1 MVALRRSHRVVI
13 TAALALAALTAAPIP
28 SQAQMSGVCMVPE
41 VLPYPGAQRASAPML
56 GMRGGTAHNVSIWG
70 TSDGLPQV
78 IAYYRSTLGA
88 EGFVDS
94 TPSVSQTMA
103 GPPQE
108 AGAGATLINS
118 AEFSR
123 DGRQFVF
130 VEGTSPG
137 FLLALGCS
145 S

>member
-1 MVALRRSHRVVI
+1 MYASHLSRRLVV
-13 TAALALAALTAAPIP
+13 TAALALAALAAAPTP
-28 SQAQMSGVCMVPE
+28 SQAQMNGVCMVPD
-41 VLPYPGAQRASAPML
+41 VPAYPGAQRASAPML
-56 GMRGGTAHNVSIWG
+56 GMRGGMAHDVSIWG

-94 TPSVSQTMA
+94 TPNVSQSMA

-118 AEFSR
+118 AEFSK

-130 VEGTSPG
+130 IEGTSPG
-137 FLLALGCS
+137 FLLAVGCS